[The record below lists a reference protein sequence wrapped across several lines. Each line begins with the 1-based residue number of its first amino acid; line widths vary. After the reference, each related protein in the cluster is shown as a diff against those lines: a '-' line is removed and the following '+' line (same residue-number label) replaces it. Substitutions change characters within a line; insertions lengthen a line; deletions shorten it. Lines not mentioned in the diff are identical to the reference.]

1 MGKLTRYEWDLETW
15 DQHGDVLNHNHAD
28 KLKELLFY
36 KGKKPSDFNPE
47 DTEQEYQLVLVKDL
61 WVDGELEGRQ
71 HWYPEFEGIDSWYST
86 VPLQTVK
93 VEGAVLRS
101 FKVPKKYEKEFE
113 TVWKRGRIKNG

>member
-71 HWYPEFEGIDSWYST
+71 YWYPEFEGIDSRYRE
-86 VPLQTVK
+86 V
-93 VEGAVLRS
+93 RS

-113 TVWKRGRIKNG
+113 TVWERGRIKNG